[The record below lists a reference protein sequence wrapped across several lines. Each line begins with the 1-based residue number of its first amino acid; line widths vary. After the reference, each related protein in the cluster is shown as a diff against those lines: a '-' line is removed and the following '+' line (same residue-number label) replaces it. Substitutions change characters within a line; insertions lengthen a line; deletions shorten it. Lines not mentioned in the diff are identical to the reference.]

1 MSCSCCGTHA
11 PTPTDTSGTAVT
23 LSRPLVTVEGRL
35 TCADMGQMLMAL
47 DLLPRHVE
55 LSRAEPGCLRF
66 DIAQGDDPL
75 VWTLDEVFADED
87 AFAAHQ
93 ARNADSQW
101 GRDSQGISRD
111 LHCHALH
118 PLIRP
123 ELPSDHKWLDRL
135 LTAAFGHAEEA
146 QLLADLRADGD
157 LAVSLVAHVRG
168 LPVGHA
174 ALAPLLDDRPGFSL
188 ASLAVHPAL
197 QGRGLGQALLAAVL
211 AEAGEHP
218 VVVRGDAA
226 FCARAGFQPLAART
240 RLMVRGDLP
249 GGGPV
254 IQAPAFA
261 RL

>member
-1 MSCSCCGTHA
+1 MSCTCCGTHA
-11 PTPTDTSGTAVT
+11 PAPTDTRGTAVT
-23 LSRPLVTVEGRL
+23 LARPLIAVEGQL
-35 TCADMGQMLMAL
+35 TCADMGQMLTAL

-66 DIAQGDDPL
+66 DIAQSDNPL
-75 VWTLDEVFADED
+75 VWQLDEIFADEA

-93 ARNADSQW
+93 ARGADSQW
-101 GRDSQGISRD
+101 GRASQDISRD
-111 LHCHALH
+111 LHRHVVH

-123 ELPSDHKWLDRL
+123 ELPSDLDGLDLL
-135 LTAAFGHAEEA
+135 LTAAFDNADEA
-146 QLLADLRADGD
+146 QLVRDLRADGD

-168 LPVGHA
+168 QPVGHA

-197 QGRGLGQALLAAVL
+197 QGRGLGQALLAAAL
-211 AEAGEHP
+211 AEAGDRP
-218 VVVRGDAA
+218 VVVRSDAA
-226 FCARAGFQPLAART
+226 FCTRAGFKPLSARAP
-240 RLMVRGDLP
+240 LMIRGDLP
-249 GGGPV
+249 AGGPV